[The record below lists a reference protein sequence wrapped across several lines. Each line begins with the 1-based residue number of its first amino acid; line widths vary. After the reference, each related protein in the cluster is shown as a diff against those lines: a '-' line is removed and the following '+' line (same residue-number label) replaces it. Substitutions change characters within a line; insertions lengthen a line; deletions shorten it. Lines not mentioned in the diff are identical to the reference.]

1 MIHTDGTIKEYINT
15 IKQISKLF
23 DTINKSIDIIIYVY
37 ICMLSRDIFIY
48 IYIYLYIIC
57 KVNITLHFL
66 KLYHILT

>member
-48 IYIYLYIIC
+48 IYISYAKLILHYIS
-57 KVNITLHFL
+57 
-66 KLYHILT
+66 

>member
-48 IYIYLYIIC
+48 IYIFI
-57 KVNITLHFL
+57 
-66 KLYHILT
+66 YHMQS